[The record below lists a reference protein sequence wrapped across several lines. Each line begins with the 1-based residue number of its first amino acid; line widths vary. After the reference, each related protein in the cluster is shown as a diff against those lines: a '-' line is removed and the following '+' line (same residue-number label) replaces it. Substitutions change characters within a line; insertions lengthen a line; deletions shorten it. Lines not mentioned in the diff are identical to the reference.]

1 MSQRSVLKLSNESGL
16 ELRIV
21 LEPYATEF
29 VLRPGSSAE
38 VVGRSDAG
46 NPEFSVEYTDDGMVV
61 WGQTPGAV
69 YEYWQ
74 DGKLVA

>member
-1 MSQRSVLKLSNESGL
+1 MSHRSVLKLSNDSRR

-29 VLRPGSSAE
+29 LLRPGNSAE
-38 VVGRSDAG
+38 VVGSSDNRS
-46 NPEFSVEYTDDGMVV
+46 PEFSVEYTEGGMVV

-74 DGKLVA
+74 DGKLVD